1 MYREGLL
8 VVISGPSGA
17 GKGTLLNLL
26 RDLGGD
32 SIRFS
37 VSATTRKP
45 RKGEVDGVNYFF
57 KTKEEFKLMIEN
69 DELFEWVEYCD
80 NFYGTPKKYVED
92 SVKEGY
98 DCFLEIEVEGA
109 AKVMKA
115 YPECVSVFILPPSF
129 EELRRRIEKRGT
141 EDVEVVNKRLDRA
154 REEIAYA
161 SNYDYIIVN
170 DDLKDAV
177 ENLRCIIRAEK
188 LKSGRNREFLHQFQ
202 QA

>member
-1 MYREGLL
+1 MCCEGLL
-8 VVISGPSGA
+8 VVVSGPSGA

-26 RDLGGD
+26 KDSGDD

-37 VSATTRKP
+37 VSATTRTP
-45 RKGEVDGVNYFF
+45 RKGEVDGQNYFF
-57 KTKEEFKLMIEN
+57 KTKDEFKLMIEN

-92 SVKEGY
+92 TVKEGY
-98 DCFLEIEVEGA
+98 DCLLEIEVEGA
-109 AKVMKA
+109 AKVMEA

-141 EDVEVVNKRLDRA
+141 EDIEVVNKRLDRA
-154 REEIAYA
+154 RKEIAYV

-170 DDLKDAV
+170 DNLKEAV
-177 ENLRCIIRAEK
+177 EGLRGIIKAEK
-188 LKSGRNREFLHQFQ
+188 LKLKRNREILVKFQ
-202 QA
+202 KD

>member
-1 MYREGLL
+1 
-8 VVISGPSGA
+8 
-17 GKGTLLNLL
+17 
-26 RDLGGD
+26 
-32 SIRFS
+32 
-37 VSATTRKP
+37 
-45 RKGEVDGVNYFF
+45 
-57 KTKEEFKLMIEN
+57 
-69 DELFEWVEYCD
+69 VEYCD